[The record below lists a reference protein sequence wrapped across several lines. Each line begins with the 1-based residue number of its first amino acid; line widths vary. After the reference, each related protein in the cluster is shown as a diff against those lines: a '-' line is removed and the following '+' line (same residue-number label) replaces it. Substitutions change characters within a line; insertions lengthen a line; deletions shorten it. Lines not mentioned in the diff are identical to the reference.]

1 MRRDSRKGSAVMS
14 EGTAVPVE
22 RKGKVIAVQGP
33 VVDVRFNT
41 IDDMPDLHETIK
53 ARTFDRRDIVL
64 VVAEHLEGNVARCV
78 ALASTLNLQRN
89 ATATATGSPLKVP
102 VGDALFGRIVNVMG
116 QPIDGKGPI
125 ESKDYWPIHRD
136 TSKVDVNMEKMGG
149 GHADVLETG
158 IKVIDLLFPVVRGS
172 KTGIIGGAG
181 CGKTVLISELIHN
194 IVEEHEGACVFT
206 GIGERIREGNELYY
220 EFEQVGIL
228 DKVMM
233 AFGQMDEPPG
243 ARFNVVLT
251 GITLAEYLRSTD
263 REVLLFMDN
272 VFRFVQAGA
281 EISTLLGRTPS
292 ETGYQPTLSSEVGD
306 IHERIKGSIS
316 AFEAVYVPADDTTDP
331 AVVAIFS
338 YLDAVMVLSRE
349 RTQLGLYPGID
360 PLASS
365 CSNLDVNVVGQRHF
379 DLSQESL
386 RIFTK
391 YDELRRIAAVI
402 GVDELSKT
410 DRTIYERARKLQNFL
425 TQPMFVAESY
435 TGRKGQFVTRDETL
449 DSVDMIVTGKVDG
462 RSEEEFYMIGK
473 LE

>member
-1 MRRDSRKGSAVMS
+1 MTENSRGGVEHKGRI
-14 EGTAVPVE
+14 T
-22 RKGKVIAVQGP
+22 AVQGP
-33 VVDVRFNT
+33 VVDVTFNS
-41 IDDMPDLHETIK
+41 IEEMPDLHETIVT
-53 ARTFDRRDIVL
+53 RTFDKRDISL
-64 VVAEHLEGNVARCV
+64 LVAEHLEGNVARCV

-89 ATATATGSPLKVP
+89 AVATATGASLTIP
-102 VGDALFGRIVNVMG
+102 VGDELFGRIINVMG
-116 QPIDGKGPI
+116 KPIDGKGPI
-125 ESKDYWPIHRD
+125 ETLERRSIHRD
-136 TSKVDVNMEKMGG
+136 ISKVAMSMDRLKSSR
-149 GHADVLETG
+149 ADIVETG
-158 IKVIDLLFPVVRGS
+158 IKVVDLLFPVVRGS

-194 IVEEHEGACVFT
+194 IVEQHEGACVFT

-243 ARFNVVLT
+243 ARFNIVLT
-251 GITLAEYLRSTD
+251 GITLAEYLESKGK
-263 REVLLFMDN
+263 EVLLFMDN

-306 IHERIKGSIS
+306 VHERIKGSIS
-316 AFEAVYVPADDTTDP
+316 AFEAVYVPADDLTDP

-365 CSNLDVNVVGQRHF
+365 ASNLDVSVVGQRHF
-379 DLSQESL
+379 DLAQECL

-391 YDELRRIAAVI
+391 YDELRRIVAVI

-410 DRTIYERARKLQNFL
+410 DRTIYERARKLTNFL

-435 TGRKGQFVTRDETL
+435 TGRKGEFVRVGETL
-449 DSVDMIVTGKVDG
+449 DGVEKIVSGQVDNRAD
-462 RSEEEFYMIGK
+462 EEFYMIGK
-473 LE
+473 IA